1 MKQASAGRS
10 AIFRSQWRVLAVT
23 SVAVALLVPVAIAWA
38 CNPQARVAVDKPT
51 YFPGDTMGVTGSYF
65 QGDRTLTL
73 SVEPG
78 GASVTV
84 RTSSNG
90 FFATQIPAPTSAG
103 SYTLSA
109 IGFEADGTVTNGL
122 PARVSFSVA
131 QRSTAPQPNTTAP
144 GAQRSPA
151 TSPGTSQP
159 SAGSFAE
166 PTVPNAGRISPRAR
180 SRARAQGDARTGARA
195 DRTAAVN
202 TGAGVIAA
210 SGDTVFAG
218 SVARADRVAG
228 SPAARPAARKARSG
242 AQRAVPSERS
252 AASDVWSGLSSSNA
266 PALLPSASDGAPSG
280 GGAGSG
286 LALGLGLIGF
296 ALLALA
302 GAVAVDRRRRRA
314 SAR

>member
-1 MKQASAGRS
+1 
-10 AIFRSQWRVLAVT
+10 
-23 SVAVALLVPVAIAWA
+23 VPVAIAWA
-38 CNPQARVAVDKPT
+38 CNPQARVGVDKPT
-51 YFPGDTMGVTGSYF
+51 YFPGDTMSVTGSYF
-65 QGDRTLTL
+65 VGDRNLTL

-90 FFATQIPAPTSAG
+90 FFATQLPAPSTAG

-109 IGFEADGTVTNGL
+109 IGYEADGTVTNGL

-131 QRSTAPQPNTTAP
+131 QRSTAPQQNTTAP

-166 PTVPNAGRISPRAR
+166 PTVPNAGRITPRAR

-202 TGAGVIAA
+202 AGAGVIGD
-210 SGDTVFAG
+210 SGSGVFAG
-218 SVARADRVAG
+218 SVARADRVAAT
-228 SPAARPAARKARSG
+228 SAAKPGAAARKARSG
-242 AQRAVPSERS
+242 AQKATTSERS
-252 AASDVWSGLSSSNA
+252 ALSDVWSGLSSSNA
-266 PALLPSASDGAPSG
+266 PALLPSASDGAPSAG
-280 GGAGSG
+280 GTGSG